1 MPMVRGQWSFLLA
14 PGLNFYTFGRY
25 RERPE
30 MFPRIVNVKTSTRA
44 YEESGGVYGL
54 GPLAPKAELE
64 PVTFDEPGR
73 LGLQRWVHET
83 FALAIAF
90 SKELRDDDQYGFV
103 TQVAG
108 ELGKSARYTAELYGH
123 DVYNNGFS
131 TSKYVGRDGKAL
143 FATDHPV
150 AGVAGS
156 TIANK
161 PVTDL
166 DLSQAALE
174 AAIASFE
181 TQVNER
187 GMPIEVRPRYLL
199 IHPSNRLN
207 ASRLLESELQ
217 PGGATNDI
225 NVLRGEG
232 ITPIVDVFLTDPDAW
247 FLIGEPSELGI
258 TFYWRERFDTKTWD
272 DNNTDAVMHRGRQ
285 RHSVGFDEWRG
296 TYGSSGG

>member
-1 MPMVRGQWSFLLA
+1 MPMVRGQWSYLLA
-14 PGLNFYTFGRY
+14 PGLNFYTFNRY
-25 RERPE
+25 REKPE
-30 MFPRIVNVKTSTRA
+30 MFPRIVNVKSSSKA
-44 YEESGGVYGL
+44 YEENAGHYGL

-64 PVTFDEPGR
+64 AVTLDEPGR
-73 LGLQRWVHET
+73 LGLSRWVHET
-83 FALAIAF
+83 FALAIAY
-90 SKELRDDDQYGFV
+90 SKELRDDDQYGLV
-103 TQVAG
+103 MQVAG

-150 AGVAGS
+150 AGTGG
-156 TIANK
+156 TLANK
-161 PVTDL
+161 PTVDL

-174 AAIASFE
+174 AALGSFE

-187 GMPIEVRPRYLL
+187 GMPIDIKPKYLL

-207 ASRLLESELQ
+207 AARLLESELES
-217 PGGATNDI
+217 GVNTNSI

-232 ITPIVDVFLTDPDAW
+232 IIPIVDPYLTDPDAW
-247 FLIGEPSELGI
+247 FLIGEPNELGI
-258 TFYWRERFDTKTWD
+258 IFYWRERMDTKTWD
-272 DNNTDAVMHRGRQ
+272 DNNTDAVMHRVRQ